1 MAKRSTIDSAGR
13 LVIPK
18 PIRERHGLYP
28 GTDVDF
34 LSQGGRIVIEPA
46 TQQATLIE
54 REGLL
59 IVTSELA
66 GGPADQQSVR
76 EERLNRLA
84 GNES

>member
-1 MAKRSTIDSAGR
+1 MAKNTTIDGAGR

-18 PIRERHGLYP
+18 AIRERFGLHP
-28 GTDVDF
+28 GTSVEIVAE
-34 LSQGGRIVIEPA
+34 GNRIVIEPA
-46 TQQATLIE
+46 SEEAMLVE

-66 GGPADQQSVR
+66 GEPGEQSSMR

-84 GNES
+84 GTEQ